1 MQIQTL
7 LLIAPPILLALTFHE
22 YAHAYVA
29 HRFGDDTAK
38 QNGRLSLNP
47 LRHLDPLG
55 TIMIFLVHFGWAKPV
70 PVNPY
75 RLKNPKKDMLWISAA
90 GPLSNMILALI
101 SGLLLRFLFAAA
113 GMPDQNSLMSLVM
126 FMLIMSLQINL
137 ALAVFN
143 ILPIAPLDGSKILAG
158 LLPARYENAIA
169 QLERYG
175 PFVLIGL
182 IIIGRVADIPI
193 LGALIWPFVKF
204 FSKIFAGMWG
214 DCFDLKKKEIC
225 AGLE

>member
-29 HRFGDDTAK
+29 NRLGDDTAK
-38 QNGRLSLNP
+38 QSGRLSLNP

-90 GPLSNMILALI
+90 GPAANMILALA
-101 SGLLLRFLFAAA
+101 SGILLRFIVATA
-113 GMPDQNSLMSLVM
+113 GEADRYS
-126 FMLIMSLQINL
+126 FMGLLTYVVFMSLQINL
-137 ALAVFN
+137 ALAIFN
-143 ILPIAPLDGSKILAG
+143 ILPIAPLDGSKILSG
-158 LLPARYENAIA
+158 LLPAGFEKMLYFM
-169 QLERYG
+169 ERYG
-175 PFVLIGL
+175 PFILLGL
-182 IIIGRVADIPI
+182 IIFGSVTGVSV
-193 LGALIWPFVKF
+193 LGGIIWPFVKY
-204 FSKIFAGMWG
+204 FSRIFAG
-214 DCFDLKKKEIC
+214 I
-225 AGLE
+225 